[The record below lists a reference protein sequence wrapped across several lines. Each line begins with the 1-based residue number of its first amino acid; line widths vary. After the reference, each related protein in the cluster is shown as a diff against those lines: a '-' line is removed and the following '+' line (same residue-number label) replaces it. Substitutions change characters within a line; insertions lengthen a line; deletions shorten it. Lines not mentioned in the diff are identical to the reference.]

1 LLLGDKLLLLL
12 GDKLLLRGELLLLLL
27 LGGKLLELLLL
38 GSQLLLSLGLLGSTL
53 SLSLLSGKELLLL
66 LLQGIKRLEGL
77 GVLLLGDHL
86 LLLSGNKLLLLLG
99 YKLLLLL
106 GNKLL
111 LEVGREGIN
120 LTILVLVTG
129 ETFQSNLF
137 SSQLRGGDQGRST
150 RLGLESRSKLLLLL
164 GYNLLLLLLG
174 VELES
179 GLLLLGDKSL
189 LLSELFL
196 LGLESGGKLLLLL
209 GDELLLLLSGDKLL
223 LLSWGKLLLLL
234 LTGKLLLLGES
245 VEILVEALLVKLVAD
260 GGVGVEVGSIE
271 DRSSLTIVPLV
282 GEGLSLEVTLVLSL
296 DRLLLLNN
304 SFLMIEDSL
313 MSCSLLDKSRIL
325 YYAVGALFRIKD
337 WKFRKSVV
345 GSESCAVVAGVFYN
359 LNLSMLVQESIS
371 TFNIS
376 LDVSGLHL
384 ECAISSLKSDCI
396 TSIFVDFIDVLD
408 DDFFC
413 DCFRSFCGGRSLSSS
428 NCRSFSLLLWG

>member
-12 GDKLLLRGELLLLLL
+12 GDKLLLRGELLLL

-53 SLSLLSGKELLLL
+53 SLSLLGGKELLLL

-77 GVLLLGDHL
+77 GVLLLGDQL
-86 LLLSGNKLLLLLG
+86 LLLSGDKLLLLLG

-106 GNKLL
+106 GSKLL

-120 LTILVLVTG
+120 LTVLVLVTG
-129 ETFQSNLF
+129 ETFESNLF
-137 SSQLRGGDQGRST
+137 SSQLRGGDQGRSAG
-150 RLGLESRSKLLLLL
+150 LGLESGSKLLLLL
-164 GYNLLLLLLG
+164 GYNLLLLG

-313 MSCSLLDKSRIL
+313 VSCSLLDKGRIL
-325 YYAVGALFRIKD
+325 YYAVGALFRIED
-337 WKFRKSVV
+337 WKFR
-345 GSESCAVVAGVFYN
+345 
-359 LNLSMLVQESIS
+359 
-371 TFNIS
+371 
-376 LDVSGLHL
+376 
-384 ECAISSLKSDCI
+384 
-396 TSIFVDFIDVLD
+396 
-408 DDFFC
+408 
-413 DCFRSFCGGRSLSSS
+413 
-428 NCRSFSLLLWG
+428 

>member
-1 LLLGDKLLLLL
+1 M
-12 GDKLLLRGELLLLLL
+12 
-27 LGGKLLELLLL
+27 
-38 GSQLLLSLGLLGSTL
+38 
-53 SLSLLSGKELLLL
+53 
-66 LLQGIKRLEGL
+66 
-77 GVLLLGDHL
+77 
-86 LLLSGNKLLLLLG
+86 
-99 YKLLLLL
+99 
-106 GNKLL
+106 
-111 LEVGREGIN
+111 EGIN
-120 LTILVLVTG
+120 LTILVLVTR

-296 DRLLLLNN
+296 DCLLLLNN

-313 MSCSLLDKSRIL
+313 VSCSLLDKGRVL
-325 YYAVGALFRIKD
+325 YYAVGALFRIED
-337 WKFRKSVV
+337 WKFRESVV
-345 GSESCAVVAGVFYN
+345 GGESCAVVAGVFYN
-359 LNLSMLVQESIS
+359 FNL
-371 TFNIS
+371 S

-384 ECAISSLKSDCI
+384 ECSISSLKSDCI

-428 NCRSFSLLLWG
+428 DCRSFSLLLWG